1 MAGSE
6 RSSNLREEFALRAF
20 ISIVPGVIA
29 LAVSIVL
36 FVYNTRY
43 SDAGYTVGL
52 QWVLLVLSVP
62 AIWYGVSQ
70 LVQMRKIA
78 SFDVKCPFCQAS
90 NRFTT
95 QPMHDVRCDRCNRD
109 IPIVDGRT
117 LRVFEVRCGFCST
130 LNWYSEKST
139 GLICEECDREIPISV
154 SDDREASPAMHAY
167 ARHDDTERYNLVLL
181 DPGPKRE
188 EIIAVLQKMLALNRN
203 QVKEIMD
210 DVPMTLLHGVPKK
223 KAELMSSEIAAC
235 GGRSEVTPATS
246 IRA

>member
-6 RSSNLREEFALRAF
+6 RSSNLREEFVLRAF
-20 ISIVPGVIA
+20 VSIVPGIIA
-29 LAVSIVL
+29 LIISIVL
-36 FVYNTRY
+36 FGDESGY
-43 SDAGYTVGL
+43 SLGL
-52 QWVLLVLSVP
+52 RWVLLVLSIP
-62 AIWYGVSQ
+62 AIVYGVWQ
-70 LVQMRKIA
+70 LTEMRKVT
-78 SFDVKCPFCQAS
+78 SYSLECPFCKAK
-90 NRFTT
+90 NNFTAK
-95 QPMHDVRCDRCNRD
+95 PEHDVRCEKCNRD
-109 IPIVDGRT
+109 VPIVDGRT
-117 LRVFEVRCGFCST
+117 LRVFKVSCGFCSA

-139 GLICEECDREIPISV
+139 GLICEGCDREIPISV

-188 EIIAVLQKMLALNRN
+188 KIIAVLQKMLALNRN